1 MTLFKVYQRHP
12 QKYMFKFIYNS
23 GYLYTTDNLGIGST
37 HSILLGYIKVPIG
50 YKHETI
56 KII

>member
-1 MTLFKVYQRHP
+1 MTLLKVYQHHTYT
-12 QKYMFKFIYNS
+12 YMFKFIYNS

-37 HSILLGYIKVPIG
+37 HSILLGYVKVSKG

-56 KII
+56 KNI

>member
-1 MTLFKVYQRHP
+1 MTLLKMYQHHP
-12 QKYMFKFIYNS
+12 HKYIFKFIYNS

-37 HSILLGYIKVPIG
+37 HSILLGYVKVTKG
-50 YKHETI
+50 YKYEAI